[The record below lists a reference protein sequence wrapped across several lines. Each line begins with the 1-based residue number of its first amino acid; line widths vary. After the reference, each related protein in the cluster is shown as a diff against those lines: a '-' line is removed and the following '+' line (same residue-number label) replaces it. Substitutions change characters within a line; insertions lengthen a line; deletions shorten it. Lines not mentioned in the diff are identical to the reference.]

1 MTTTVSASY
10 YDWKIL
16 TVRHDGSLLS
26 YIRMQ
31 NMFPHH
37 STVDQWFGE
46 STFESYRAL
55 GEQLAEEM
63 YQKNK
68 NLF

>member
-1 MTTTVSASY
+1 MKGVILYLKASII
-10 YDWKIL
+10 D
-16 TVRHDGSLLS
+16 TVRHDASLLS